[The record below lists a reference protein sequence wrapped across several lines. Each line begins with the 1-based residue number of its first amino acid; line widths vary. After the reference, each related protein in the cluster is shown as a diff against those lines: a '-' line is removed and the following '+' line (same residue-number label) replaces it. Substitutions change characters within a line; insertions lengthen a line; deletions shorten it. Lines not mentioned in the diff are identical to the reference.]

1 MFCWN
6 PEKEIVLITR
16 TEKKP
21 QRVYEL
27 LPHHIKQG
35 LHITIRRVWL
45 LGQRCLGAI
54 GGNDTGKLQK
64 DFYASNK
71 DF

>member
-1 MFCWN
+1 MFMN
-6 PEKEIVLITR
+6 M
-16 TEKKP
+16 
-21 QRVYEL
+21 
-27 LPHHIKQG
+27 LPHHIKQE